1 MRGFFNKRLTVDL
14 TNRTFSVSE
23 IEDGLFERLLG
34 GKGLGTCL
42 LNEFNPRGVDPFS
55 PGNRFI
61 LATGPVVDTPVH
73 GCSRYGVYTK
83 SPLTGL
89 YAEAY
94 SGGRAA
100 IPMSRCGFDAIILE
114 GASDSPVYLGVTPSG
129 VTFHDARSLWGKGT
143 YETEDTILREVNAKG
158 ARAIVIGPAGENLV
172 KYAVVENEKWRSAG
186 RTGVGAVLGS
196 KKIKGLA
203 FHGDQRRMLA
213 DPEGTKAFARE
224 ILQKHKDTA
233 PVQAFRNYGTSVM
246 VGILNNAGSFPNQY
260 WNAGVMEGWEALS
273 ADTLHHEHQVKPR
286 ACPNCFIACSRYTTI
301 NKGRHQGLTIEG
313 PEYETIYAF
322 GGLCLIKDIGEVT
335 YLNDLCDN
343 LGLDTIT
350 SGNVIA
356 FLMEAT
362 ARGVSKCRVRYGD
375 ADRAAELLNDIAQ
388 RRGIGALLAE
398 GVKAVAQEWGC
409 KDLAIHVK
417 GLEPAGYDPR
427 SLPGMGLAYATSE
440 RGACH
445 ARTTFYKAELAGI
458 SPPDE
463 LEGKAAHFIEFE
475 DRMSLMDALILCR
488 FYRDLY
494 SWEDYSTILRLT
506 TGMDVD
512 RKDLENIARNIK
524 SEARTFNLREG
535 ATRADDTLPSR
546 FFQESLKDSGK
557 AYARDT
563 FDRLMSDYY
572 SLRGWGKD

>member
-1 MRGFFNKRLTVDL
+1 MKGLFNKLLTVDL

-23 IEDGLFERLLG
+23 IEDGVFELLLG
-34 GKGLGTCL
+34 GKGLGTRL
-42 LNEFNPRGVDPFS
+42 LNELNPIGVDPLS
-55 PGNRFI
+55 PENTFI
-61 LATGPVVDTPVH
+61 LATGPVVDTPIH

-94 SGGRAA
+94 SGGKAP
-100 IPMSRCGFDAIILE
+100 IPMSRCGYDAIILQ
-114 GASDSPVYLGVTPSG
+114 GASDELVYLEITPRGVI
-129 VTFHDARSLWGKGT
+129 FHDARSLSGKGT
-143 YETEDTILREVNAKG
+143 YETEDTIIREINVKG

-172 KYAVVENEKWRSAG
+172 KYAVIENEKWRSAG

-196 KKIKGLA
+196 KKIKGIA
-203 FHGDQRRMLA
+203 FHGDHQRLLA
-213 DPEGTKAFARE
+213 DPEGAKTFARE
-224 ILQKHKDTA
+224 IMQKHKDTA
-233 PVQAFRNYGTSVM
+233 PVQALRNYGTPIM
-246 VGILNNAGSFPNQY
+246 VGILNKAGAFPNQY
-260 WNAGVMEGWEALS
+260 WKAGAMRGWESLS
-273 ADTLHHEHQVKPR
+273 SETLHQEHLVKPM
-286 ACPNCFIACSRYTTI
+286 ACSNCFIACSRYTTI

-335 YLNDLCDN
+335 HLNNLCDN

-350 SGNVIA
+350 SGNMIA

-362 ARGVSKCRVRYGD
+362 ARGVSKFPVKYGD
-375 ADRAAELLNDIAQ
+375 ADRAAELLNDIAL

-398 GVKAVAQEWGC
+398 GVKAVSQEWEC
-409 KDLAIHVK
+409 EDLAIHVK

-427 SLPGMGLAYATSE
+427 SLPGMGLAYATSD

-463 LEGKAAHFIEFE
+463 LEGKAAHFIDFE
-475 DRMSLMDALILCR
+475 DRMNLMDALILCR
-488 FYRDLY
+488 FYRDVY

-512 RKDLENIARNIK
+512 RSGLKNIARNIK
-524 SEARTFNLREG
+524 SEVHNFNLGEG
-535 ATRADDTLPSR
+535 ATPADDTLPSR
-546 FFQESLKDSGK
+546 FFQEPLKDNDKIYS
-557 AYARDT
+557 RDT
-563 FDRLMSDYY
+563 FDRLMNDYY
-572 SLRGWGKD
+572 SLRGWKKD